1 MSRCLAVLLLF
12 LSCVSSL
19 PAQAPIRLYL
29 DASDA
34 PRKILHARMTIPAR
48 PGPLTLVY
56 PKWIPGE
63 HGPTGP
69 IANVA
74 GQWFKAGGKE
84 IEWKRDGVDMY
95 AYHLDVPAG
104 VTEIEAQLDF
114 LEPASTEGFSSTAS
128 STAQLIVVSWNQV
141 LLYPQGVKSDD
152 ARFTATLKLP
162 KGWKYATSL
171 PAAPLSTRV
180 NDDETQFSTVSL
192 TTLVDSPVLAGAF
205 LRRDELA
212 PDVYLNI
219 AADSSA
225 ALDMTPEQ
233 LLSYKNLVAEANA
246 LWGAHHYR
254 QYNFLYTLSD
264 YVAHFGLEHHE
275 SSDDRM
281 PERSLVDYTLS
292 TLAAGLLPHEM
303 THSWNGKYR
312 RPAGLATPDYQQPMR
327 GELLWVYEG
336 LTNYI
341 GEVLTARSGLW
352 GLEMAREHLA
362 YVAAQLDHR
371 PGRQWR
377 PLGDTAVAAQ
387 LLYDAPNEWA
397 NWRRGVDYYDEG
409 TLIWLEADTVIRKQT
424 HNQKSL
430 DDFCRWFGGAPSGPP
445 MVKTYT
451 IDDIVTGMNMVA
463 PYDWRAFFQSRIDRT
478 TSGAPL
484 GGITGGGW
492 KLVYNFNGNEYG
504 HADEFGS
511 RGANFVFSLGLDLK
525 DDGTVRDI
533 VNGAIADKVGLA
545 PGMKVIAVN
554 GRRWSGTQLHN
565 SMVEARRTRQP
576 IEMIVENNEFY
587 KTYTL
592 AYYEG
597 DLQPHLERDRS
608 QEDLLTDIFKAKT
621 N

>member
-1 MSRCLAVLLLF
+1 MARRLAVLLF
-12 LSCVSSL
+12 LSCASL
-19 PAQAPIRLYL
+19 GWSQAPIRLYV

-34 PRKILHARMTIPAR
+34 PRKLLHARMVIPAR

-69 IANVA
+69 IVNVA
-74 GQWFKAGGKE
+74 GQWFKAGGKN
-84 IEWKRDGVDMY
+84 IEWKRDGADMY
-95 AYHLDVPAG
+95 AFHLDVPAG
-104 VTEIEAQLDF
+104 ATEVEAQLDF
-114 LEPASTEGFSSTAS
+114 LGPASTEGFSSTTS
-128 STAQLIVVSWNQV
+128 STPQLTVISWNQL
-141 LLYPQGVKSDD
+141 LLYPQGAKSDEV
-152 ARFTATLKLP
+152 RFIASLKLP
-162 KGWKYATSL
+162 KGWKFATSL
-171 PAAPLSTRV
+171 PAAPLAGRV
-180 NDDETQFSTVSL
+180 NDDETQFQTVSL

-212 PDVYLNI
+212 PDTYLNI
-219 AADSSA
+219 AADSAA
-225 ALDMTPEQ
+225 ALEMTPEQ
-233 LLSYKNLVAEANA
+233 LASYKNLAVEANA

-281 PERSLVDYTLS
+281 PEHSLTDFTLS

-377 PLGDTAVAAQ
+377 PLLDTAVAAQ

-409 TLIWLEADTVIRKQT
+409 TLIWLEADTLIRKQT
-424 HNQKSL
+424 GGKKSL
-430 DDFCRWFGGAPSGPP
+430 DDFCRWFAGAPGGPP
-445 MVKTYT
+445 MVKPYT
-451 IDDIVTGMNMVA
+451 FDDIVAGMNAVA
-463 PYDWRAFFQSRIDRT
+463 PYDWRSFFQSRIDRT
-478 TSGAPL
+478 TSAAPL
-484 GGITGGGW
+484 GGIAGGGW
-492 KLVYNFNGNEYG
+492 KLIYNFTANEYG
-504 HADEFGS
+504 RADEAGN

-525 DDGTVRDI
+525 DDGTVRDV
-533 VNGAIADKVGLA
+533 VNGMVAEKAGLA
-545 PGMKVIAVN
+545 PGMKIIAVN
-554 GRRWSGTQLHN
+554 GRRWSPVQLHT
-565 SMVEARRTRQP
+565 SLAEALRTRQP
-576 IEMIVENNEFY
+576 IEMIVENGEFY
-587 KTYTL
+587 KTYSL
-592 AYYEG
+592 AYFDG
-597 DLQPHLERDRS
+597 DVQPHLQRERS
-608 QEDLLTDIFKAKT
+608 QDDLLTQIFKALK
-621 N
+621 

>member
-1 MSRCLAVLLLF
+1 MSRRLAVLLL
-12 LSCVSSL
+12 LLCCASVLTS
-19 PAQAPIRLYL
+19 QAPIRLYV
-29 DASDA
+29 DATEA
-34 PRKILHARMTIPAR
+34 PRKLLHARMTIPAR

-69 IANVA
+69 IVNVG
-74 GQWFKAGGKE
+74 GQSFRVGGKTV
-84 IEWKRDGVDMY
+84 EWKRDLSDMY
-95 AYHLDVPAG
+95 AFHLDVPAG
-104 VTEIEAQLDF
+104 ASEVEAQLDF
-114 LEPASTEGFSSTAS
+114 LGPASTEGFSSTAS
-128 STAQLIVVSWNQV
+128 QTPQLAVISWNQL

-152 ARFTATLKLP
+152 ARFIATLKLP
-162 KGWKYATSL
+162 KGWKFATSL
-171 PAAPLSTRV
+171 PAAPLAGRV
-180 NDDETQFSTVSL
+180 SDDEIQFQAVSL

-205 LRRDELA
+205 LRREELA
-212 PDVYLNI
+212 PDTYLNV
-219 AADSSA
+219 AADSAA
-225 ALDMTPEQ
+225 ALEMTPEQ
-233 LLSYKNLVAEANA
+233 LTSFKNLVTEANA

-281 PERSLVDYTLS
+281 PERSLIDFTLS

-312 RPAGLATPDYQQPMR
+312 RPAGLATTDYQQPMH

-336 LTNYI
+336 LTNYV

-377 PLGDTAVAAQ
+377 PLLDTAVAAQ
-387 LLYDAPNEWA
+387 LLYDAPSEWA

-409 TLIWLEADTVIRKQT
+409 TLIWLEADTLIRKQT
-424 HNQKSL
+424 GNRKSL
-430 DDFCRWFGGAPSGPP
+430 DDFCRKFGGAPNTAP

-451 IDDIVTGMNMVA
+451 FDDIVAGMNEVV
-463 PYDWRAFFQSRIDRT
+463 PYDWRSFFQSRIDRT
-478 TSGAPL
+478 TTDAPL
-484 GGITGGGW
+484 GGIVNGGW
-492 KLVYNFNGNEYG
+492 KVIYNQTPNEYER
-504 HADEFGS
+504 ADETGS

-525 DDGTVRDI
+525 EDGTVKDI
-533 VNGAIADKVGLA
+533 VNGMVADKAGLA
-545 PGMKVIAVN
+545 PGMRVIAVN
-554 GRRWSGTQLHN
+554 GRRWSVGQLHT
-565 SMVEARRTRQP
+565 SLVEAQRTRQP
-576 IEMIVENNEFY
+576 VEMIVENGEFY
-587 KTYTL
+587 KTYSL

-608 QEDLLTDIFKAKT
+608 KDDYLTEILKPLK
-621 N
+621 